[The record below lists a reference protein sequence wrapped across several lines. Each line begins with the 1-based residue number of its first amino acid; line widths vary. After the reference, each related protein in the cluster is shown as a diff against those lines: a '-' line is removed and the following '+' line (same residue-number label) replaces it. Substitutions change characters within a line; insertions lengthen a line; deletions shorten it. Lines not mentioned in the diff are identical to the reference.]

1 MVLCVCLVTQRC
13 TKQLFLSCVILIS
26 FLFSREPFCDRKY
39 NTGTIC
45 ILTVVL
51 IAIHLNYS

>member
-1 MVLCVCLVTQRC
+1 MVLRVCLVTQRC
-13 TKQLFLSCVILIS
+13 TKQLFLSCVLL
-26 FLFSREPFCDRKY
+26 FCFPFSRKPFCDRKH
-39 NTGTIC
+39 NAGTIS